1 MFGIITK
8 ARARKAELAAILK
21 SQARIEFELDGTIVA
36 ANEIFL
42 AAFGYTLEEVRGK
55 HHSMFVEPGARD
67 GAAYKDLWAKLNRG
81 EHQAAEFKRLGKGGK
96 ELWILGSYNPLVG
109 ADGKPFR
116 VVKFATDITAQKRQ
130 AADYEGQIKAI
141 DKSQAVIQF
150 GLDGTVLT
158 ANRNFL
164 DALGYELDEIQGKHH
179 SLFIDPAEKGSA
191 AYREFWA
198 ALGRGEYQAA
208 EYRRLGKGGREVWIQ
223 ASYNPIFDADG
234 RPFKV
239 VKFATDITAQVHER
253 QRRAALSRTIDLDLG
268 RISLAIA
275 AASGQAHQA
284 AGASSE
290 ASANVQ
296 AMASGAEELVAS
308 VQEIARQTA
317 NATHVTATSVEQA
330 TRATQVVSEL
340 VGAAGRID
348 QVIKLI
354 TDIARQ
360 TNLLALNA
368 TIEAARAGEAGK
380 GFAVV
385 ANEVKG
391 LANQTA
397 QATSE
402 ISAQITQVQS
412 AANEA
417 ADAIGAI
424 TKTIGQ
430 INEISGAIAA
440 AVEEQDAVT
449 REMSSNMQV
458 AATGVIS
465 ISHGMSDIAEAT
477 SAAEQAT
484 QKVKESSHA
493 LAA

>member
-1 MFGIITK
+1 MISDKK
-8 ARARKAELAAILK
+8 AKLDALDK
-21 SQARIEFELDGTIVA
+21 SQAIIEFTPDGTILT
-36 ANEIFL
+36 ANQKFLDVMGYRLSEIK
-42 AAFGYTLEEVRGK
+42 GQ
-55 HHSMFVEPGARD
+55 HHRMFVEPS
-67 GAAYKDLWAKLNRG
+67 Y
-81 EHQAAEFKRLGKGGK
+81 AER
-96 ELWILGSYNPLVG
+96 P
-109 ADGKPFR
+109 
-116 VVKFATDITAQKRQ
+116 
-130 AADYEGQIKAI
+130 
-141 DKSQAVIQF
+141 
-150 GLDGTVLT
+150 
-158 ANRNFL
+158 
-164 DALGYELDEIQGKHH
+164 
-179 SLFIDPAEKGSA
+179 

-198 ALGRGEYQAA
+198 KLAQGTYQQA
-208 EYRRLGKGGREVWIQ
+208 EYRRIAKGGREVWIQ
-223 ASYNPIFDADG
+223 GSYNPILG
-234 RPFKV
+234 LTGKPYKV

-417 ADAIGAI
+417 AGAIGAI
-424 TKTIGQ
+424 TKTTGQ

>member
-8 ARARKAELAAILK
+8 ALACKAELAAILK
-21 SQARIEFELDGTIVA
+21 SQARIEFELDGTIVT
-36 ANEIFL
+36 ANELFL
-42 AAFGYTLEEVRGK
+42 KTFGYTLKEVRGK
-55 HHSMFVEPGARD
+55 HHSMFLTPGARD
-67 GAAYKDLWAKLNRG
+67 ALAYKELWSKLNRG

-96 ELWILGSYNPLVG
+96 ELWILGSYNPLIG
-109 ADGKPFR
+109 PDGKPFR
-116 VVKFATDITAQKRQ
+116 VVKFAADITAQKSQ
-130 AADYEGQIKAI
+130 AVDHEGQIKAI

-150 GLDGTVLT
+150 DLEGTVLT

-164 DALGYELDEIQGKHH
+164 DALGYELDEIRGKHH
-179 SLFIDPAEKGSA
+179 SLFIDPAERGSV

-198 ALGRGEYQAA
+198 ALRRGEYQAA

-234 RPFKV
+234 RPSKV
-239 VKFATDITAQVHER
+239 VKFATDITAQVRER
-253 QRRAALSRTIDLDLG
+253 QRRAALGRTIDLDLG
-268 RISLAIA
+268 RITLAIA
-275 AASGQAHQA
+275 TASSQANRA

-290 ASANVQ
+290 TSANVQ
-296 AMASGAEELVAS
+296 AVASGAEQLVAS

-317 NATHVTATSVEQA
+317 NATRITTSSVEQA
-330 TRATQVVSEL
+330 ERANQVVTEL

-354 TDIARQ
+354 TSIARQ

-368 TIEAARAGEAGK
+368 TIEAARAGDAGK

-402 ISAQITQVQS
+402 ISAHITQVQG

-465 ISHGMSDIAEAT
+465 INQGMSDIAEAT
-477 SAAEQAT
+477 GAAEQAT

>member
-1 MFGIITK
+1 
-8 ARARKAELAAILK
+8 
-21 SQARIEFELDGTIVA
+21 
-36 ANEIFL
+36 
-42 AAFGYTLEEVRGK
+42 
-55 HHSMFVEPGARD
+55 
-67 GAAYKDLWAKLNRG
+67 LN
-81 EHQAAEFKRLGKGGK
+81 
-96 ELWILGSYNPLVG
+96 
-109 ADGKPFR
+109 
-116 VVKFATDITAQKRQ
+116 
-130 AADYEGQIKAI
+130 
-141 DKSQAVIQF
+141 
-150 GLDGTVLT
+150 
-158 ANRNFL
+158 
-164 DALGYELDEIQGKHH
+164 EIQGKHH
-179 SLFIDPAEKGSA
+179 SLFVDPAEKDGV

-198 ALGRGEYQAA
+198 ALRRGEYHAA
-208 EYRRLGKGGREVWIQ
+208 EYRRIGKGGREVWIQ
-223 ASYNPIFDADG
+223 ASYNPILDADG

-239 VKFATDITAQVHER
+239 VKFANYITAQVQER
-253 QRRAALSRTIDLDLG
+253 ERRIALGRQVDLDLG

-275 AASGQAHQA
+275 SASSQATQA
-284 AGASSE
+284 AGASSQ

-296 AMASGAEELVAS
+296 AMASGAEQLVAS

-317 NATHVTATSVEQA
+317 NATRITATSVEQA
-330 TRATQVVSEL
+330 TRANQVVSEL
-340 VGAAGRID
+340 VGAAERID
-348 QVIKLI
+348 KVIKLI

-397 QATSE
+397 QATDE

-417 ADAIGAI
+417 ADAIGAM
-424 TKTIGQ
+424 TKTIAQ

-465 ISHGMSDIAEAT
+465 ISQGMSDIAEAT
-477 SAAEQAT
+477 NAAEQAT

>member
-8 ARARKAELAAILK
+8 AAARKAELAAILK
-21 SQARIEFELDGTIVA
+21 SQARIEFELDGTIVT

-42 AAFGYTLEEVRGK
+42 NTFGYTLAEVRGK
-55 HHSMFVEPGARD
+55 HHSMFLTPGARD
-67 GAAYKDLWAKLNRG
+67 DVAYKELWAKLHRG
-81 EHQAAEFKRLGKGGK
+81 ERHAAEFKRLGKGGK
-96 ELWILGSYNPLVG
+96 ELWILGAYNPLIG
-109 ADGKPFR
+109 TDGKPFR
-116 VVKFATDITAQKRQ
+116 VVKFATDISAQKRQ
-130 AADYEGQIKAI
+130 AADYEGQITSISKF
-141 DKSQAVIQF
+141 QAVIQF
-150 GLDGTVLT
+150 DLDGTILT

-164 DALGYELDEIQGKHH
+164 DAVGYELNEIQGRHH
-179 SLFIDPAEKGSA
+179 SMFVDPAEKDSA
-191 AYREFWA
+191 AYREFWG
-198 ALGRGEYQAA
+198 ALRRGEFQAA
-208 EYRRLGKGGREVWIQ
+208 EYRRIGKGGREVWIQ
-223 ASYNPIFDADG
+223 ASYNPILDADG

-239 VKFATDITAQVHER
+239 VKFANYITAQVQER
-253 QRRAALSRTIDLDLG
+253 ERRARLGRAIDLDLG

-275 AASGQAHQA
+275 AASRQAGQA
-284 AGASSE
+284 AGASTE
-290 ASANVQ
+290 ASSNVQ

-317 NATHVTATSVEQA
+317 NATKITATSVEQA
-330 TRATQVVSEL
+330 SRANQVVSEL

-348 QVIKLI
+348 KVIKLI

-402 ISAQITQVQS
+402 ISTQITQVQS

-424 TKTIGQ
+424 TNTIGQ
-430 INEISGAIAA
+430 INEIAGAIAA

-449 REMSSNMQV
+449 RQMSSNMQV
-458 AATGVIS
+458 AATGAIS
-465 ISHGMSDIAEAT
+465 ISQGLSDIAEAT